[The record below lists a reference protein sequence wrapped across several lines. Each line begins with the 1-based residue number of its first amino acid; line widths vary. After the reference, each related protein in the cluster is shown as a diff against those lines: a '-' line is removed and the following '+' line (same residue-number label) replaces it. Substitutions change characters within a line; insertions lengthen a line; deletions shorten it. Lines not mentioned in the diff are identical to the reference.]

1 MVKSSKKVLAVLL
14 AVACLITFMPA
25 MASQSYAAS
34 KKAVKVTGT
43 KTITAGKTTTLKAS
57 QKVKWTIKSGKKVVK
72 LSSKKSKSVKV
83 KGLKKGTAK
92 VTATPATKALK
103 KSYKAKTVT
112 IKVKAKKAVKPEEKL
127 AISSAKQT
135 GEKTIDVTFNKEVD
149 DTLAFKV
156 ARGNIDTTVSQTVIS
171 SDKKT
176 VTLTLANKI
185 QAADYTI
192 TATPTEGDAL
202 TATVKG
208 EVSTLSEIKFMSDKL
223 AVKSNTE
230 LTEGYVTVKGYDQ
243 FGTEVAITG
252 ATWNT
257 SSSSTA
263 PTLSG
268 NVLTVKATGNFV
280 LGQQVVVSVV
290 YANSTK
296 VANAT
301 LTVSNAAYASK
312 FTFGEVATTNTK
324 LQGKDITVSNLADDS
339 YYIPVTVEDQY
350 GNTLTA
356 DQLNAAVSGSQLFV
370 TSANPTVASVG
381 SFKTVDKK
389 TVLEVKKPASTT
401 ALAGEAVI
409 NFVSI
414 GGTTAQAKFTVV
426 DDSKIDSVTIGSV
439 GTVAAGQYVDLPTT
453 ITDQKG
459 NTVNLYDKTIKN
471 GANDSSSITL
481 DDGTQIT
488 VSNGKVKLVKDYSA
502 KTGKLQV
509 SATSKGT
516 VVVTIISA
524 TYKVSNANFT
534 AGDAAVVSGIKG
546 LNSKVSTTLEAGQSV
561 TLTKASFDYVDQYG
575 NDVKTSDVKD
585 NSTLSLVFPTEN
597 GTYTTISSSTGEIK
611 AGAKAGT
618 DTYNV
623 KLVKTDSKTQK
634 TTTIDNI
641 DVQVKVVAN
650 DDIAYTVKSLGT
662 LKVTGSAGSYA
673 SDSKTVEVEGTVDGK
688 SVTVNQSDIK
698 SVTASTDD
706 ITVTK
711 VADGTYALEIAKS
724 ASLTDTTPSKTAKI
738 YVLLETE
745 NGTKTL
751 ESDLTYTKA
760 ASAANSVV
768 VTDSEG
774 KTATQLEISKTNLT
788 SGVPLTTKS
797 TSANPCIS
805 FYVADQYGEPI
816 SSATYTATN
825 LPTHGTTKA
834 TVAVAADGKLSATG
848 VESGDT
854 FNLTVAKNG
863 VSKTVVIVVGE

>member
-156 ARGNIDTTVSQTVIS
+156 ARGNIDTKVSQTVIS

-230 LTEGYVTVKGYDQ
+230 LNEGYVTVKGYDQ

-257 SSSSTA
+257 SSSSDA

-268 NVLTVKATGNFV
+268 NVLTVKAKENFV

-312 FTFGEVATTNTK
+312 FTFGEVATTNPK

-471 GANDSSSITL
+471 GVNDSSSITL

-509 SATSKGT
+509 KATSKGT

-546 LNSKVSTTLEAGQSV
+546 LNSKVSTMLEAGQSV
-561 TLTKASFDYVDQYG
+561 TLTMDSFDYVDQYG
-575 NDVKTSDVKD
+575 NDVKTSDVNKGG
-585 NSTLSLVFPTEN
+585 TLSLEFPKEN

-623 KLVKTDSKTQK
+623 KLVKNDSNGK
-634 TTTIDNI
+634 TTIDNI

-662 LKVTGSAGSYA
+662 LKVTGSAGSYK
-673 SDSKTVEVEGTVDGK
+673 SESKKTVEVEGTVDGK

-706 ITVTK
+706 ITVTPA
-711 VADGTYALEIAKS
+711 ADGTYTLDIAPN

-797 TSANPCIS
+797 TSAAPCIS

-816 SSATYTATN
+816 SSAAYTATN

-834 TVAVAADGKLSATG
+834 TVAVAADGKLSAKG

>member
-156 ARGNIDTTVSQTVIS
+156 ARGNIDTKVSQTVIS

-223 AVKSNTE
+223 AVKSNTD

-268 NVLTVKATGNFV
+268 NVLKVNAKENFV

-356 DQLNAAVSGSQLFV
+356 DQLNDAVDGSQLFV

-381 SFKTVDKK
+381 NFKTVDKK
-389 TVLEVKKPASTT
+389 TVLEVKKPASAT

-471 GANDSSSITL
+471 AGNDSSSITL

-488 VSNGKVKLVKDYSA
+488 VSNGTVKLVKDYSA

-509 SATSKGT
+509 KATSKGT

-561 TLTKASFDYVDQYG
+561 TLTMDSFDYVDQYG
-575 NDVKTSDVKD
+575 NDVKTSDVKAD
-585 NSTLSLVFPTEN
+585 QTLSLEFPKED
-597 GTYTTISSSTGEIK
+597 GTYTTISSGTIK

-623 KLVKTDSKTQK
+623 KLVKNDSNGK
-634 TTTIDNI
+634 TTIDNI

-650 DDIAYTVKSLGT
+650 DDIAYTVKPLGT
-662 LKVTGSAGSYA
+662 LKVNGS
-673 SDSKTVEVEGTVDGK
+673 KKVEVEGTVDGK

-711 VADGTYALEIAKS
+711 GADGAYTLTIAS
-724 ASLTDTTPSKTAKI
+724 NASLTDTTPSKTAKI
-738 YVLLETE
+738 FVLLETE

-760 ASAANSVV
+760 DSAANSVV

-774 KTATQLEISKTNLT
+774 KTATQLEISKAKLT
-788 SGVPLTTKS
+788 SGVSLTTKS
-797 TSANPCIS
+797 TSATPCIS
-805 FYVADQYGEPI
+805 FYVADQYGEPM
-816 SSATYTATN
+816 SSATYTPTN

-834 TVAVAADGKLSATG
+834 TVTVADGKLSATD

>member
-1 MVKSSKKVLAVLL
+1 M
-14 AVACLITFMPA
+14 
-25 MASQSYAAS
+25 
-34 KKAVKVTGT
+34 
-43 KTITAGKTTTLKAS
+43 
-57 QKVKWTIKSGKKVVK
+57 
-72 LSSKKSKSVKV
+72 
-83 KGLKKGTAK
+83 
-92 VTATPATKALK
+92 
-103 KSYKAKTVT
+103 
-112 IKVKAKKAVKPEEKL
+112 
-127 AISSAKQT
+127 
-135 GEKTIDVTFNKEVD
+135 
-149 DTLAFKV
+149 
-156 ARGNIDTTVSQTVIS
+156 IS

-223 AVKSNTE
+223 AVKSNTD

-257 SSSSTA
+257 SSSTEA

-268 NVLTVKATGNFV
+268 NVLKVKATQNFV

-356 DQLNAAVSGSQLFV
+356 AQLNDAVSGNQLFV

-381 SFKTVDKK
+381 KFKTVDKK
-389 TVLEVKKPASTT
+389 TVLEVKKPASAT

-439 GTVAAGQYVDLPTT
+439 GKVAADQYVDLPTT

-459 NTVNLYDKTIKN
+459 NTVNLYDKTIKSGTN
-471 GANDSSSITL
+471 GSSSITL

-488 VSNGKVKLVKDYSA
+488 VSNGTVKLVKDYSA

-575 NDVKTSDVKD
+575 NDVKTSDVNGNGK
-585 NSTLSLVFPTEN
+585 LSLEFPTEN
-597 GTYTTISSSTGEIK
+597 GTYTTISSEGTIT

-623 KLVKTDSKTQK
+623 KLVKNDSETQK

-650 DDIAYTVKSLGT
+650 DDIAYTVKPLGT
-662 LKVTGSAGSYA
+662 LKVTGKEGSY
-673 SDSKTVEVEGTVDGK
+673 SSNKPKKVEVEGTVDGK

-706 ITVTK
+706 ITVAK
-711 VADGTYALEIAKS
+711 VDGTYTLGIAEN
-724 ASLTDTTPSKTAKI
+724 ASLTNTTPSKTAKI

-751 ESDLTYTKA
+751 EADLTYTKA

-788 SGVPLTTKS
+788 SGVSLTTKS
-797 TSANPCIS
+797 TSDTPCIS
-805 FYVADQYGEPI
+805 FYVADQYGDAI
-816 SSATYTATN
+816 SDATYTATN
-825 LPTHGTTKA
+825 LPTHGETKA
-834 TVAVAADGKLSATG
+834 TAAVTNGTLTAKD

>member
-561 TLTKASFDYVDQYG
+561 TLTKDSFDYVDQYG
-575 NDVKTSDVKD
+575 NDVKTSDVKAD
-585 NSTLSLVFPTEN
+585 KTLSLEFPTEN
-597 GTYTTISSSTGEIK
+597 GTYTTISSGKIT

-662 LKVTGSAGSYA
+662 LQVTGSADSYT
-673 SDSKTVEVEGTVDGK
+673 SESKTVEVEGTVDGK

-711 VADGTYALEIAKS
+711 GADGTYTLAIAPK

-774 KTATQLEISKTNLT
+774 KTATQLEISKNDLT
-788 SGVPLTTKS
+788 SGVLLTAKS
-797 TSANPCIS
+797 TSDAPCIS

>member
-223 AVKSNTE
+223 AVNSNTA

-257 SSSSTA
+257 SSSSDA

-389 TVLEVKKPASTT
+389 TVLEVKKPASAT

-439 GTVAAGQYVDLPTT
+439 GTVAAVKYVDLPTT

-488 VSNGKVKLVKDYSA
+488 VSNGTVKLVKDYSA

-509 SATSKGT
+509 KAASKGT

-534 AGDAAVVSGIKG
+534 AGNAAVVSGIKG

-575 NDVKTSDVKD
+575 NDVKTSDVDKD
-585 NSTLSLVFPTEN
+585 TALSLVFPTES
-597 GTYTTISSSTGEIK
+597 GTYTTISSGTIT

-623 KLVKTDSKTQK
+623 KLVKTENKK

-662 LKVTGSAGSYA
+662 LKVTGSAGSYD

-711 VADGTYALEIAKS
+711 EAGAYTLKIAPN

-774 KTATQLEISKTNLT
+774 KTATQLEISKTDLA
-788 SGVPLTTKS
+788 SGVLLTDKS
-797 TSANPCIS
+797 TSDHPCIS
-805 FYVADQYGEPI
+805 FYVADQYGDPI
-816 SSATYTATN
+816 SNATYTPTN

-834 TVAVAADGKLSATG
+834 NVTVANGKLSATD